1 MGSEGRM
8 FDDKELERDE
18 NTEYVFSDIC
28 ADPVYD
34 PSSAEDMIEGINQAI
49 ELESQPL
56 FLEGLSK
63 RLTELGVPCTESDTE
78 LMLGEV
84 KRRYKDL
91 LGKPCPKAVENWVKG
106 TTPGITN
113 RCNNFDLCYAL
124 ELNYEQVYVFFQK
137 FFLTIPFNVKSRED
151 AVYLYCF
158 YHHKSYET
166 VVKMLADS
174 DTFVPQE
181 NAHTATSQIAAMI
194 QSTDDDDKFMKYL
207 SKHCYGN
214 KQQFQ
219 LARQSINQEIEIIKE
234 TISKDPTKNVQK
246 DRANSSVIAELL
258 GYKYQRE
265 DRKKLGKKL
274 PKRFRESLINDETLG
289 KIIRGE
295 EATYETLR
303 KALMLLKFYSFYSE
317 ANNTDEYTINGNL
330 LDFHAELN
338 NLLCACGFARL
349 YERHP
354 FDCLLLY
361 CANTSDPIVALHCV
375 NEYGTN

>member
-1 MGSEGRM
+1 M

-18 NTEYVFSDIC
+18 KTEFVFSDIC
-28 ADPVYD
+28 RGPVYD

-49 ELESQPL
+49 ELDSQPL
-56 FLEGLSK
+56 FQEGLSR
-63 RLTELGVPCTESDTE
+63 RLTELGMPCTENDTE

-84 KRRYKDL
+84 KRRYKEL
-91 LGKPCPKAVENWVKG
+91 LGKSCPKAVENWVKG

-124 ELNYEQVYVFFQK
+124 EMNYEQVYVFFQK

-158 YHHKSYET
+158 YHHKPYDT

-181 NAHTATSQIAAMI
+181 NAHTATSQIATMI
-194 QSTDDDDKFMKYL
+194 QSTDDDDRFMEYL

-246 DRANSSVIAELL
+246 ERANSSVIAELL